1 MRSNLR
7 VMRNPPEIFND
18 RVNHLFARFCDDQPC
33 FEGKQEFFRGIVT
46 MTISRTIAKLAC
58 ALALVA
64 PVVAAA
70 APLVALDSDVFVERF
85 VPSKGRLLQPASAL
99 KRGDRVVYIVSWT
112 RMGGAGGFTV
122 TIPLPREV
130 YFQGSADGRE
140 EVSVDGGRTWGKLES
155 LRVGGRLATA
165 EDVTHVRWK
174 VQAQEAARG
183 TGQITYSAIVR

>member
-1 MRSNLR
+1 
-7 VMRNPPEIFND
+7 
-18 RVNHLFARFCDDQPC
+18 
-33 FEGKQEFFRGIVT
+33 
-46 MTISRTIAKLAC
+46 MTIRRTIAKLAC

-70 APLVALDSDVFVERF
+70 TPMVALNSDVFVERH

-122 TIPLPREV
+122 TNPLPRQV

-155 LRVGGRLATA
+155 LRVAGRLATP

>member
-1 MRSNLR
+1 MSIR
-7 VMRNPPEIFND
+7 
-18 RVNHLFARFCDDQPC
+18 H
-33 FEGKQEFFRGIVT
+33 
-46 MTISRTIAKLAC
+46 TIAKLAC
-58 ALALVA
+58 ALGLLTPLVA

-85 VPSKGRLLQPASAL
+85 VPNKGRLLQPANAL
-99 KRGDRVVYIVSWT
+99 RRGDRVVYIVSWT
-112 RMGGAGGFTV
+112 RMGGAGGFIV
-122 TIPLPREV
+122 TNPLPRQV

-155 LRVGGRLATA
+155 LRIAGRLATP

-174 VQAQEAARG
+174 VAPNEAARG

>member
-1 MRSNLR
+1 MSIR
-7 VMRNPPEIFND
+7 
-18 RVNHLFARFCDDQPC
+18 
-33 FEGKQEFFRGIVT
+33 
-46 MTISRTIAKLAC
+46 RTIAKLVC
-58 ALALVA
+58 ALALAA
-64 PVVAAA
+64 PVIATA
-70 APLVALDSDVFVERF
+70 APLVALDSDVFIERF
-85 VPSKGRLLQPASAL
+85 VPNKGRLLQPASAL

-122 TIPLPREV
+122 TNPLPRQV

-155 LRVGGRLATA
+155 LRVAGRLATP